1 MALRPIAFSIP
12 STTELKVTFSKA
24 LSEKISKDN
33 FEVESLSGAVSDL
46 EVTGVTLTGKVAL
59 IKTKPQV
66 SGNYYLLRFVDTSD
80 VVFASEKGTRL
91 LDDSI
96 SRDLFF
102 VGIDNINPIRDRML
116 REVPQLFD
124 VDNTNLRSIIS
135 AQAEEMYRA
144 QIAIGRNLSNNYIS
158 IDVEDEFRTRGPGA
172 TDRMANEN
180 AYEVVRVSDTPT
192 SSLSKYA
199 TLDYT
204 SDNTYEALQT
214 IPFFPV
220 SLQQELIEDEEIS
233 ASSEGNSFDGF
244 LLSLAKPN
252 VIRVLS
258 VTYIRNGEVE
268 DCDGNLGTEYDL
280 DIYKYA
286 VLDNTFDQKNAFSFS
301 RLENN
306 QILLSEFGNISR
318 PTSLDSVIVTYLHKD
333 LGKYVIEDTVEV
345 SKVLSVTN
353 ESVPSNAV
361 SFFLDNAPVVTSD
374 NEVYSSKGGVTFRVS
389 ENSTDTPDEFKTELL
404 WGVSRMP
411 SSLGEYTVNY
421 ETGEVFVVGG
431 ENIGDGTGRNNY
443 VMDYGYR
450 KTYLEDVDYSV
461 SEQKVVGHPD
471 RGLINEEAEIS
482 FNYDKAFAEGTDY
495 KVSSH
500 IEVIN
505 EQVQNKLTGS
515 FSLRTESA
523 PITDVF
529 RILNQTTGEVYNLL
543 YHTDTE
549 VYFSGNRSPQI
560 VDIGSEVAKLSR
572 VVNEELEVIGKFVV
586 PSFEFTI
593 TSNASNNSITFEPGI
608 PAELISFNSDD
619 YFVRVTDENDD
630 GEVTVEDL
638 QVRFFGDPD
647 ANNLI
652 NSFAISSTATPPS
665 NNATAI
671 LGPYAYQI
679 YLDQEGVMNKNLDA
693 IGNLLNKSITFSD
706 SSIFSVEKYFAPLAT
721 TNGVDA
727 TADGGLS
734 RAFTAAKTTDFYD
747 NMSRLRKVGDYAI
760 DYANGIVYV
769 AIDYE
774 QDIFIG
780 KASYY
785 HNGVVARNSNV
796 FNATGATKKLNSPDP
811 VEDARVIYDNLVS
824 DTEVITIL
832 DLENSLSLWD
842 GETEAGDLDGE
853 FQTTLEVLEDYTV
866 VVPHNISNILSL
878 TELTNLTGTGLES
891 SIRSNREAEST
902 ASELLATAIDG
913 GDNIY
918 DPYTVSFE
926 KNVIDLKTTKQRRV
940 YANADGDFAVTIYD
954 SNAESFYSAKLVKT
968 DLELFDDKLNITKIS
983 GVKVLAATAD
993 GDEATVYISSSSID
1007 DIDVDADFL
1016 LDSDGSRFVITAV
1029 DTTLSTITV
1038 ESPAANNVTADTP
1051 NLDSSGADTSIVV
1064 KPTVTVSDTGISV
1077 VIPSDAPINSGD
1089 LIEFVYL
1096 SDLIPDVGTPL
1107 AIDYR
1112 YGHLY
1117 VDYTYIKDRLAISYE
1132 YGDNSLDWSISDAL
1146 SEGQSYYVT
1155 YKYGAGREALR
1166 ANFGSLTN
1174 IPFFDRFPLSVDR
1187 ELYRKA
1193 IQGTLQTFPKGPTL
1207 PAFEE
1212 LVKSFT
1218 DINPN
1223 IDELAFGNWILGR
1236 DYLHVGKP
1244 DFEGDLEFRDG
1255 KFNDG
1260 LLFQPGTTVNIPA
1273 ISSLSLEEGTVE
1285 GWVRPNWSGIDNDAD
1300 ITVQLNNIGDEKLFT
1315 DPKDKLFD
1323 KGWDIHDSTAI
1334 GGTDDIG
1341 LGFRLFNYRADD
1353 SVETGISIGHFLL
1366 KNEIDHLTEAVDFTQ
1381 KIRIK
1386 APYAAIRYGANETTY
1401 TLGTTYQVGTF
1412 GIVDGTKFIGGELS
1426 LSKMFSSNFV
1436 STYSVTSTDLPDYE
1450 RPHFLR
1456 SCACSINN
1464 TIATLEKFNSELIEV
1479 DFGTPVDFSTDLSRY
1494 TVVDNSPDAMVLIDD
1509 TGTHWQVKAFEDN
1522 NGKQYTASIPPSV
1535 RKVLIARFPVN
1546 DRFLSGQGV
1555 DEINAS
1561 LPSGAFNLYLKT
1573 FRVAV
1578 DSIADSNRAFGTK
1591 EISVVDWSE
1600 YIDIKLEKE
1609 IAENLIS
1616 VKVKNIE
1623 YDVFYHELIDFNHAQ
1638 FSKLDPLGQG
1648 GIVGCV
1654 QDDVYAEVQVFRN
1667 RITLHNRF
1675 SLSDIYIGQ
1684 DGYNPKSN
1692 PFTIN
1697 REDSP
1702 LYAIGLPK
1710 NIDTGEG
1717 VFIGFDELCTSPL
1730 SDEVG
1735 QWVFRARAVRGVDIP
1750 ESVTFSGSAYTINFT
1765 TYESD
1770 HKFTG
1775 LITTDGAFSS
1785 VVKAHRDSGDCLTG
1799 IDCNSHFRYC
1809 GKELLEDIG
1818 WVNIEEVNSD
1828 LINTILGGRETF
1840 YEPWIKVGEFTTSV
1854 SDGIYRITSGTED
1867 DCKVEEGNY
1876 LYSRIPCD
1884 GNVEIAASIRV
1895 ASIPSDI
1902 VDYGFGSFSG
1912 AVSGII
1918 TGITPI
1924 ALVNSDANIKV
1935 TLGMTTNDE
1944 PLVIIYDGVADAIVD
1959 YVSFNWNDNR
1969 YHEYKILTNTTTGF
1983 VQLYIDDLLLSQ
1995 VSRVDFEAGESKEF
2009 AAMEFHIVDRDII
2022 DIEDFV
2028 DSGVQYIVDVD
2039 LIEYSGNDVDD
2050 GVQLEDTDIFI
2061 HTESQIEFEFN
2072 IDPLDGYD
2080 AYDGYDGYV
2089 EPVTGTDEIFFSA
2102 DRPKYFLDAALTD
2115 HSGRISI
2122 YKDGKGFL
2130 NFRIYDESLELGGEV
2145 GLYNLS
2151 TNIKHWVAGELHHV
2165 AASWKLNSIDEKD
2178 EMHLFID
2185 GVEAPN
2191 IYKFGGTVPLVVN
2204 AKFSDVSKEA
2214 LHNFLTDD
2222 VEFCDTY
2229 ENGTI
2234 VAGSTRF
2241 SSDQLT
2247 FTDSMIGRSILIV
2260 GSDIASNLIGG
2271 EYIIKSIVDG
2281 SAIFGTGSGLETVSF
2296 TVSASDI
2303 EFKFPP
2309 TAGITTPVLTDLRNS
2324 KFTIFHTNA
2333 DGTVEE
2339 LGGILYEVDSGDIDI
2354 ISGSNIE
2361 KPKFRAN
2368 IDTRVIEFVGEDSDC
2383 NTIATVALS
2392 DTDIHIETFGLNLQ
2406 RCKQVMDLSASSY
2419 VTDDSPHSGKSIL
2432 RVYGADPLSLSD
2444 VLITRMIMDRTVIEI
2459 GDTELRSD
2467 GTYLADFTIALD
2479 AETKKVSSDVSRVS
2493 KQNLGRVIKLWFDS
2507 DNIVFCDTDGY
2518 SDGYTVAGGNT
2529 ITVYGATTDGD
2540 NEETFIISK
2549 NGYVEG
2555 EKFFTS
2561 VDRVEGTVIIA
2572 DPDYFE
2578 LGMVAIQEVDPI
2590 TTSNNNGDYAEI
2602 YDYQNGTYT
2611 LSTKGSNGT
2620 FPFELHAGKYI
2631 VEYPSYLR
2639 LSVPHIGEKLY
2650 IGSDYHGEHSWDG
2663 VIDEFRII
2671 SEMSSDTRSYETYTA
2686 GTRSITRDFNT
2697 TDVFC
2702 ADAQT
2707 LALIHFDNPIEQQN
2721 RRLRIKEYLDGDN
2734 NIKYKLSVSQ
2744 REELLALIGDGDA
2757 FISKMINSGFD
2768 RDEAEKTYYETL
2780 YAEGGPIINEA
2791 EYYNNFSETQISGS
2805 SVNDIFGKSGYFK
2818 SGSGLLYD
2826 NDMGYFRHNE
2836 GTIEFWVSPV
2846 LDTKIDQERRYY
2858 VDIADVS
2865 RERVKSKSS
2874 SIIELSNAAS
2884 EIISVKLLTSAARYE
2899 SFYTATEASSI
2910 LFDEIAR
2917 SEISGRLEGGAGTDK
2932 DFGVGSKLSANGKI
2946 IYLGEAL
2953 PGQNTDIIV
2962 TYVPL
2967 DSSGDRVSV
2976 FKNEYSQIVFGITA
2990 DGVDHIVSS
2999 DVNWKKN
3006 TWHRVMCTY
3015 KTGTK
3020 SNDTMRIFVDG
3031 EEGGLIR
3038 YGTGLIYGTGFIY
3051 GQYAQKEGQA
3061 RAKDYRIELGS
3072 DFRMISVGSDIYGDK
3087 TARSRMD
3094 NLRFSSIMRN
3104 TTRDSLGNVIDTN
3117 YSSNTDTIYPVI
3129 EDDATTFILNFDTDG
3144 EKVDKFATVI
3154 DPVNGIFDFDIEV
3167 IDNFNQVIGINDG
3180 EIEDLIT
3187 DLVNRLKPA
3196 HANALVKFIKSKC

>member
-12 STTELKVTFSKA
+12 STTELKVTFSET

-33 FEVESLSGAVSDL
+33 FEVESLSGAVNDL

-59 IKTKPQV
+59 VKTKPQV
-66 SGNYYLLRFVDTSD
+66 AGNYYLLKFLDTSD
-80 VVFASEKGTRL
+80 VIFASEKGQRL

-102 VGIDNINPIRDRML
+102 VGIDNINPFRDRML

-124 VDNTNLRSIIS
+124 VENTTLRNIIS
-135 AQAEEMYRA
+135 AQAEEMHKA

-158 IDVEDEFRTRGPGA
+158 IDVEDELRTRGPGA

-180 AYEVVRVSDTPT
+180 AYQVIRVADRPT
-192 SSLSKYA
+192 SSLSKYDI
-199 TLDYT
+199 LDYT

-214 IPFFPV
+214 IPFFPI
-220 SLQQELIEDEEIS
+220 SLQQELIEEEEIS
-233 ASSEGNSFDGF
+233 SSSEGNSFDGF

-258 VTYIRNGEVE
+258 VTYIRNGETE

-286 VLDNTFDQKNAFSFS
+286 VLDNTFDQKNAYSFS

-306 QILLSEFGNISR
+306 QVLLSEFGNIGR
-318 PTSLDSVIVTYLHKD
+318 PTSLDTVIVTYLYKD
-333 LGKYVIEDTVEV
+333 LGKHVIEETVEV
-345 SKVLSVTN
+345 SKVLSETN

-361 SFFLDNAPVVTSD
+361 SFFLDNAPVVTSN

-389 ENSTDTPDEFKTELL
+389 ENSTDTPDEFQTELL

-411 SSLGEYTVNY
+411 SALGEYTVNY
-421 ETGEVFVVGG
+421 ETGEVFVVGAL
-431 ENIGDGTGRNNY
+431 EVGDGTGRNNY
-443 VMDYGYR
+443 VMDYRYR
-450 KTYLEDVDYSV
+450 KTFLEDVDYSIT
-461 SEQKVVGHPD
+461 EQKLVGHPD
-471 RGLINEEAEIS
+471 RDLIHEEAEIS

-505 EQVQNKLTGS
+505 EQVENRLTGS
-515 FSLRTESA
+515 FSLRTENA

-529 RILNQTTGEVYNLL
+529 RLLNQTTGEVYNVL

-560 VDIGSEVAKLSR
+560 IDISSEVAKMSR

-586 PSFEFTI
+586 PSFEFRI

-647 ANNLI
+647 SDNLI
-652 NSFAISSTATPPS
+652 NSFAISATATPPS

-679 YLDQEGVMNKNLDA
+679 FLEEEGVMNKNLDS

-706 SSIFSVEKYFAPLAT
+706 ATIFVNEKYFAPLAS
-721 TNGVDA
+721 TNGIES
-727 TADGGLS
+727 TSDGGLS
-734 RAFTAAKTTDFYD
+734 KAFTAAKTTDFYD
-747 NMSRLRKVGDYAI
+747 NMSRLRKIGDYTI
-760 DYANGIVYV
+760 DYANGIAYV
-769 AIDYE
+769 AIDSD

-785 HNGVVARNSNV
+785 HNGVKARNSNV

-811 VEDARVIYDNLVS
+811 VEDARVIYDNIVN
-824 DTEVITIL
+824 DTETITIL

-853 FQTTLEVLEDYTV
+853 FQTVLEVLEDYTV
-866 VVPHNISNILSL
+866 VVPHNISIILSL
-878 TELTNLTGTGLES
+878 TEITNLTGTGLTS
-891 SIRSNREAEST
+891 SIMSNREPESS
-902 ASELLATAIDG
+902 ASTLLATSADG

-918 DPYTVSFE
+918 DPNVVSYE

-940 YANADGDFAVTIYD
+940 YANGDGDFAVTIYD

-983 GVKVLAATAD
+983 DVKVLAATAD
-993 GDEATVYISSSSID
+993 GDEATVYISSSAIS
-1007 DIDVDADFL
+1007 DIDVDGDFL
-1016 LDSDGSRFVITAV
+1016 LDSDGNRFAIEAV
-1029 DTTLSTITV
+1029 DTTLSTLTV
-1038 ESPAANNVTADTP
+1038 ESPAVNNVTAATP
-1051 NLDSSGADTSIVV
+1051 NLDSSGADTFIVV
-1064 KPTVTVSDTGISV
+1064 KPTVTVSDSGISV
-1077 VIPSDAPINSGD
+1077 IIPSDAPINSGD

-1096 SDLIPDVGTPL
+1096 TDLIPDVGTAL

-1117 VDYTYIKDRLAISYE
+1117 VDYTYIRDRLAISYE
-1132 YGDNSLDWSISDAL
+1132 YGDNSLDWSISDTL
-1146 SEGQSYYVT
+1146 SEGENYYVT

-1174 IPFFDRFPLSVDR
+1174 IPFFDSFPLNIDR

-1193 IQGTLQTFPKGPTL
+1193 IAGTLQTFPKGPTL

-1236 DYLHVGKP
+1236 DYLHVGRP
-1244 DFEGDLEFRDG
+1244 EFDGDLEFRDG
-1255 KFNDG
+1255 KFEDG
-1260 LLFQPGTTVNIPA
+1260 LLFQPGTTVHIPA

-1285 GWVRPNWSGIDNDAD
+1285 GWVRPSWSGIDNDAS

-1323 KGWDIHDSTAI
+1323 KGWDIHDSDSI
-1334 GGTDDIG
+1334 GGTDDLG

-1353 SVETGISIGHFLL
+1353 AAPSGISLGSFLL
-1366 KNEIDHLTEAVDFTQ
+1366 KNEISHFTEAVDHTQ
-1381 KIRIK
+1381 RIRIK
-1386 APYAAIRYGANETTY
+1386 APYAAIRYGADTTVY
-1401 TLGTTYQVGTF
+1401 PLNNSYQVGTF
-1412 GIVDGTKFIGGELS
+1412 GMVDGTKFIGGELA
-1426 LSKMFSSNFV
+1426 LTKLFSSNFV
-1436 STYSVTSTDLPDYE
+1436 STYSIDSTDLPDYE

-1456 SCACSINN
+1456 SCNCSINN
-1464 TIATLEKFNSELIEV
+1464 TIATLEKFNSEIIEV
-1479 DFGTPVDFSTDLSRY
+1479 SFASDVTLNLSAY
-1494 TVVDNSPDAMVLIDD
+1494 TVVDDSPDAMVLIDQ
-1509 TGTHWQVKAFEDN
+1509 TGTHWQVRGFEDS
-1522 NGKQYTASIPPSV
+1522 NGKQYLTSIPDKI
-1535 RKVLIARFPVN
+1535 RKVLIARFPIN
-1546 DRFLSGQGV
+1546 DRYLSGLGV

-1561 LPSGAFNLYLKT
+1561 LPSGALNLYLKT
-1573 FRVAV
+1573 FRIAV

-1591 EISVVDWSE
+1591 ELSVVNWSE
-1600 YIDIKLEKE
+1600 YIDIKIEKE
-1609 IAENLIS
+1609 LAENLIAVR
-1616 VKVKNIE
+1616 VKQLE
-1623 YDVFYHELIDFNHAQ
+1623 WDVFYHELVGVENFQ
-1638 FSKLDPLGQG
+1638 FSKVDPLVQG
-1648 GIVGCV
+1648 GLVGCL
-1654 QDDVYAEVQVFRN
+1654 QDNVYAEVQVFRN

-1702 LYAIGLPK
+1702 LYAIGLSK

-1730 SDEVG
+1730 SDDVG
-1735 QWVFRARAVRGVDIP
+1735 QWVFRARATRGVDIP
-1750 ESVTFSGSAYTINFT
+1750 ESVTFSGSSYTTNFT
-1765 TYESD
+1765 TYEID
-1770 HKFTG
+1770 HKFSG

-1785 VVKAHRDSGDCLTG
+1785 VVKAHRDSGECLDG

-1809 GKELLEDIG
+1809 GEELLENIG
-1818 WVNIEEVNSD
+1818 WVNIEEVDST

-1840 YEPWIKVGEFTTSV
+1840 YEPWLKVGEFTTSV
-1854 SDGIYRITSGTED
+1854 SDGIYRITSGTAD
-1867 DCKVEEGNY
+1867 DCRTEEGNY

-1884 GNVEIAASIRV
+1884 GNVEITASIRV
-1895 ASIPSDI
+1895 AQMPEDI
-1902 VDYGFGSFSG
+1902 VSHGFGSFSG

-1924 ALVNSDANIKV
+1924 ALVNDEGNIKV
-1935 TLGMTTNDE
+1935 TLGMTDSDE
-1944 PLVIIYDGVADAIVD
+1944 PLVILYDGVADAIVD

-1969 YHEYKILTNTTTGF
+1969 YHEFRLLTNTTTGF
-1983 VQLYIDDLLLSQ
+1983 VQLYVDDMLLSQ
-1995 VSRVDFEAGESKEF
+1995 VARADFEDNESVEF
-2009 AAMEFHIVDRDII
+2009 PAMEFHLVDRDII
-2022 DIEDFV
+2022 DIEDFEA
-2028 DSGVQYIVDVD
+2028 SGVEYIVDID

-2050 GVQLEDTDIFI
+2050 GPQLEDTDIFI

-2080 AYDGYDGYV
+2080 AYDGYDGYI

-2102 DRPKYFLDAALTD
+2102 DRPKYFLDAAITD
-2115 HSGRISI
+2115 HSERISI
-2122 YKDGKGFL
+2122 FKDGKGFL
-2130 NFRIYDESLELGGEV
+2130 NFRIYDDSLDHGREV

-2151 TNIKHWVAGELHHV
+2151 TNIKHWVAGELHHI

-2191 IYKFGGTVPLVVN
+2191 IYKFGGSVPLVVN

-2234 VAGSTRF
+2234 VAGSTIF

-2260 GSDIASNLIGG
+2260 DSVIASNLIGG

-2281 SAIFGTGSGLETVSF
+2281 SAIFGTGSNLETVTFS
-2296 TVSASDI
+2296 VSASDI

-2309 TAGITTPVLTDLRNS
+2309 TAGILSPVLTDLRNS
-2324 KFTIFHTNA
+2324 KFTIYHTTA
-2333 DGTVEE
+2333 EGAIEE
-2339 LGGILYEVDSGDIDI
+2339 LGGVLYEIDDGEIDI

-2368 IDTRVIEFVGEDSDC
+2368 IDTRIIEFIGEDSECD
-2383 NTIATVALS
+2383 TVATVALS

-2419 VTDDSPHSGKSIL
+2419 LTGDSPHSGKSVL
-2432 RVYGADPLSLSD
+2432 RVYGADPLSLAD
-2444 VLITRMIMDRTVIEI
+2444 VIITRLVMDRTVIEI

-2467 GTYLADFTIALD
+2467 GTYLADFSETLNT
-2479 AETKKVSSDVSRVS
+2479 ETKKVSSEVSRVT
-2493 KQNLGRVIKLWFDS
+2493 KQNLGRLIKVWFDS

-2518 SDGYTVAGGNT
+2518 TDGYTVEGGNT

-2561 VDRVEGTVIIA
+2561 VDRIEGSVIIA

-2590 TTSNNNGDYAEI
+2590 TTSNNSGDYAEI
-2602 YDYQNGTYT
+2602 FDFQNGTYT
-2611 LSTKGSNGT
+2611 LTTYGSNGT

-2639 LSVPHIGEKLY
+2639 LNVPQIGERLY
-2650 IGSDYHGEHSWDG
+2650 IGSDHHGENSWDG

-2707 LALIHFDNPIEQQN
+2707 LALIHFDNPTEKQN
-2721 RRLRIKEYLDGDN
+2721 RRLRTKEYLDEDN
-2734 NIKYKLSVSQ
+2734 NVKYKLSTSQ
-2744 REELLALIGDGDA
+2744 REDLLDLVGDGDA
-2757 FISKMINSGFD
+2757 FISKMINMGFD
-2768 RDEAEKTYYETL
+2768 QDEAEKTYYETL

-2846 LDTKIDQERRYY
+2846 LDTKVDQERRYY
-2858 VDIADVS
+2858 IDIADVS
-2865 RERVKSKSS
+2865 RERIKSKSS

-2884 EIISVKLLTSAARYE
+2884 EIISVKLMTSAARYE
-2899 SFYTATEASSI
+2899 SFYTASEANSI

-2917 SEISGRLEGGAGTDK
+2917 SEISGRLEGGTGTDK
-2932 DFGVGSKLSANGKI
+2932 DFGVQAKLSANGKI
-2946 IYLGEAL
+2946 IYLAEAL
-2953 PGQNTDIIV
+2953 PGQNIDVIV

-2976 FKNEYSQIVFGITA
+2976 FKNEYSQIVFAITA
-2990 DGVDHIVSS
+2990 DGVDHVVSS

-3051 GQYAQKEGQA
+3051 GQHIQKEGQA
-3061 RAKDYRIELGS
+3061 RARDYRIELGS
-3072 DFRMISVGSDIYGDK
+3072 DFRIISVGSDIYGDK

-3117 YSSNTDTIYPVI
+3117 YSSNTDTIYPVV
-3129 EDDATTFILNFDTDG
+3129 EDDATTFILDFDADG

-3154 DPVNGIFDFDIEV
+3154 DPENGIFDFDIEV

-3196 HANALVKFIKSKC
+3196 HANALVKFTKSKC